1 MRRLTTPVGVGQ
13 ADVDLA
19 VQLSI
24 QPPQDSGQQH
34 QAADDQST
42 GDENVAQQQ
51 LRDHPGLQ
59 HARDGHLAVSSSSS
73 MLAPVP
79 EGLHVEVL
87 HSSESEFKMT
97 RVV

>member
-19 VQLSI
+19 VQLSV

-51 LRDHPGLQ
+51 LWDHPGLQ
-59 HARDGHLAVSSSSS
+59 HACDGHLAVSSCSS

-79 EGLHVEVL
+79 EGLHAEVL
-87 HSSESEFKMT
+87 HSSESEIKMT
-97 RVV
+97 MQ